1 MGLRVVLASLASPG
15 IFMAKWV
22 YGQSAS
28 KGRCV
33 ETSGTLEPVE
43 TSTGLHGETKLTE
56 VVRHFGSSR
65 GSID

>member
-1 MGLRVVLASLASPG
+1 MGLRGVLASLASPG

-43 TSTGLHGETKLTE
+43 TSTGLHGETKSDSGGEALW
-56 VVRHFGSSR
+56 VFKRQY
-65 GSID
+65 